1 MVCNRIPTNLEYGS
15 KFGEKHQQFTGE
27 KHQQFIVSQC
37 CVGLL
42 FSVKWVCST
51 WHWQGS
57 FAWLPHSRK
66 GIFIVLVCWFSSM
79 WPLHTYVDLLKA
91 RHRTGKM
98 LALPCSGNQSNHKPC
113 SDLRENVW
121 NLYLEGLSNL
131 HT

>member
-1 MVCNRIPTNLEYGS
+1 MALAGVIHLTSSFQEGYIHI
-15 KFGEKHQQFTGE
+15 F
-27 KHQQFIVSQC
+27 
-37 CVGLL
+37 GLL
-42 FSVKWVCST
+42 
-51 WHWQGS
+51 
-57 FAWLPHSRK
+57 
-66 GIFIVLVCWFSSM
+66 VLFHM
-79 WPLHTYVDLLKA
+79 IPHTYVDLLKA